1 MSFHLSDF
9 AYFVNTFIRY
19 RSKQRTSELSVIVT
33 KMVWF
38 YSRKEIFFAE
48 NLNKFHKCLLKAYT
62 LYFLNSIQVSIYVV
76 L

>member
-19 RSKQRTSELSVIVT
+19 RSKQRKSELSVIVT

-48 NLNKFHKCLLKAYT
+48 QKPK
-62 LYFLNSIQVSIYVV
+62 
-76 L
+76 